1 MSKLGCFDSFYN
13 TALLTKN
20 EGILCAFFLS
30 ILNHPQPNNMVD
42 KTRIGVILVF
52 SLLVA
57 AIIPPAIT
65 FIIVFFIACFALIV
79 SLLKFGHLSNKRG
92 EEPLFDPKYDPYVAI
107 IIACSNEPA
116 HMVNRVLEALAKQ
129 DYEPFGVYV
138 IDNNNTAEKNWR
150 AIEKKCSE
158 LGSKFTFRHVDS
170 IKGYKAGAL
179 NHMQQYLPVETEV
192 LAIVD
197 ADYIVKPDFL
207 TKTVGYFGDES
218 VAIVQTPQDY
228 SNKKDNIGLYQDY
241 ELFFSR
247 YMNQAQALNGVT
259 FTGTMGMIRK
269 KLFDKQLVWS
279 ERSIT
284 EDTELGISIH
294 KLGYKG
300 VYVDKSYGHGVMPFN
315 YDALARQRTRWVY
328 GNMQIIKTRFW
339 SIIFDNDFTLGQR
352 TSFLSQLFAWI
363 HFELL
368 LAILFVAN
376 GLSWFIYNNDFQC
389 VTAKV
394 IAVAIITT
402 MLLQLLLFIF
412 YSRREVSMKSRI
424 KGFLSHYGL
433 LPAMT
438 YPWLYCL
445 LGGRLGFEVTK
456 KEQEARHR
464 SGKRIVKGGFIPIL
478 LTVGLVLTGWGK
490 MFGMVLF
497 FLIGI
502 VVLVEI
508 LALIFTLEE
517 YEEL

>member
-1 MSKLGCFDSFYN
+1 
-13 TALLTKN
+13 
-20 EGILCAFFLS
+20 
-30 ILNHPQPNNMVD
+30 MVD
-42 KTRIGVILVF
+42 KTRIGVILVL

-57 AIIPPAIT
+57 AFIPPAIT
-65 FIIVFFIACFALIV
+65 FIVVFFISCFALIV
-79 SLLKFGHLSNKRG
+79 SLLKFGHLSNSRG
-92 EEPLFDPKYDPYVAI
+92 EDPSFDPSYTPYVAV

-116 HMVNRVLEALAKQ
+116 RMVSRVLEALAKQ

-150 AIEKKCSE
+150 AIEKKCEE
-158 LGSKFTFRHVDS
+158 LGGKFIFHHIDS

-179 NHMQQYLPVETEV
+179 NYMQQYLPQETEI

-207 TKTVGYFGDES
+207 AETIGYFGDES

-247 YMNQAQALNGVT
+247 FMNQAQMFNGVT

-269 KLFDKQLVWS
+269 KLFDKQLTWS

-300 VYVDKSYGHGVMPFN
+300 VYVDKSYGQGVMPFN

-328 GNMQIIKTRFW
+328 GNMQIIKVRFW
-339 SIIFDNDFTLGQR
+339 SIIFDQEFTLGQKV
-352 TSFLSQLFAWI
+352 SFLSQLFAWI

-368 LAILFVAN
+368 LAMLFVAN
-376 GLSWFIYNNDFQC
+376 GLSWFIYNNSFQC
-389 VTAKV
+389 VIAKV
-394 IAVAIITT
+394 IAVTLIAT
-402 MLLQLLLFIF
+402 MILQLLLFIF
-412 YSRREVSMKSRI
+412 YSRKKVSMTSKI
-424 KGFLSHYGL
+424 KGFLAHYGL

-438 YPWLYCL
+438 YSWLYCL

-456 KEQEARHR
+456 KEQEARRR
-464 SGKRIVKGGFIPIL
+464 SGKRILKGGFIPIL
-478 LTVGLVLTGWGK
+478 LTIGLVLTGWGK
-490 MFGMVLF
+490 MFGAGLF
-497 FLIGI
+497 LLIGI

-508 LALIFTLEE
+508 IALIFMLEE
-517 YEEL
+517 YKEL